1 MTTKGHNSIAGD
13 QLKKI
18 IERIQRLEE
27 EKANLAQDIREVYA
41 EAKGNGYDV
50 KTIRAVIRR
59 QKMDAQK
66 REEQDALL
74 EMYED
79 IFA

>member
-27 EKANLAQDIREVYA
+27 EKANLALDIREVYA